1 MTKATSSPSPGGNTD
16 TLTPSHTTR
25 PVAADLYLLMRFVRD
40 FSRLS
45 VSQSFR
51 QYLLH
56 RFGENT
62 SVLRFKNGLLDGIYR
77 IVKIL
82 PDGHNN
88 SDFQKCSCT
97 KMKLGSEQEIGGCW
111 LSNNILP
118 FPSQLWLDED
128 DASMNLSMFDMQ
140 EIMSMNLSDT
150 TVYKMMVICSK
161 YLFAKNRVEFR
172 QYNGYPVLSIPGTP
186 PAHFSVCVM
195 PIEEDASSPA
205 SFPVSSSIPT
215 LLGKNGLSTVVSEL
229 SGFILVVY
237 TVLLLHNMPLV
248 CTRDML
254 LVVRN
259 AILHKIVDK
268 QQMWRTTFV
277 CSKCNLY
284 VRDFTTPC
292 EGSGVN
298 LPKLCFACTKQEFQ
312 SNPKFMT
319 NE

>member
-1 MTKATSSPSPGGNTD
+1 M
-16 TLTPSHTTR
+16 
-25 PVAADLYLLMRFVRD
+25 
-40 FSRLS
+40 
-45 VSQSFR
+45 
-51 QYLLH
+51 
-56 RFGENT
+56 
-62 SVLRFKNGLLDGIYR
+62 
-77 IVKIL
+77 
-82 PDGHNN
+82 HNN

-97 KMKLGSEQEIGGCW
+97 KMKSRSEQEIQGCW
-111 LSNNILP
+111 LSNNILSV
-118 FPSQLWLDED
+118 PSQLWLDED
-128 DASMNLSMFDMQ
+128 DASMNLSMFDLQ

-186 PAHFSVCVM
+186 PEHFSVCVM
-195 PIEEDASSPA
+195 PIEDDASSPA

-215 LLGKNGLSTVVSEL
+215 LLGKNGLSTVVLEL

-284 VRDFTTPC
+284 VHDFTTPC

-298 LPKLCFACTKQEFQ
+298 SPKLCFACINQEFQ
-312 SNPKFMT
+312 LNTKFMT